1 MASID
6 VVLDC
11 GPLTAPLAGIGCYA
25 ANLLAALR
33 SSDEIGSLRCF
44 NGRDVRPVD
53 ELFSQ
58 PSSAASQWWPSAG
71 PARFLKR
78 VLRERQVAYEVR
90 HWLRDRRFMHG
101 VKGLEDHVYHQPAFI
116 LSPFAGRSV
125 TTVHDLS
132 FVRFPQAHPAGR
144 VAYLLRHLP
153 TSLDRADRILVPS
166 EFTRQELLSLF
177 ALDARKVVVT
187 PLGVSPVF
195 RPRSEEE
202 CRNVLARY
210 RLAYRR
216 YVLFVG
222 TLEPRK
228 NLAMLMDAWLSLP
241 ASAREQY
248 PLVIVGGR
256 GWGDDQLFRRLKTL
270 ERHEPLRYLDYVPA
284 DVLPMLYSAASLMV
298 YPSHY
303 EGFGLP
309 VLESMASGTPVI
321 CASGTAMTEFSDGA
335 AFLFAAG
342 KNDALKD
349 VMSFVLSDS
358 ARVLDHVDCG
368 LELARTYT
376 WSACAAMTMRVY
388 QSLG

>member
-1 MASID
+1 MGSVD
-6 VVLDC
+6 VLLDC
-11 GPLTAPLAGIGCYA
+11 VSLGGPLTGIGGYTT
-25 ANLLAALR
+25 NLLACLG
-33 SSDEIGSLRCF
+33 SSSEVAGLQCF
-44 NGRDVRPVD
+44 DGGAVR
-53 ELFSQ
+53 
-58 PSSAASQWWPSAG
+58 SAG
-71 PARFLKR
+71 ELLARPATAVAPSRWIAPSLKR
-78 VLRERQVAYEVR
+78 ALRERHLAYEAR
-90 HWLRDRRFMHG
+90 HWLRDRRFMRAA
-101 VKGLEDHVYHQPAFI
+101 KGLEDHVYHQPAFI
-116 LSPFAGRSV
+116 LSSFPGRSV

-153 TSLDRADRILVPS
+153 ASLDRADRILVPS

-177 ALDARKVVVT
+177 ALDARKIVVT

-195 RPRSEEE
+195 RARREEE
-202 CRNVLARY
+202 CRSVLARY

-228 NLAMLMDAWLSLP
+228 NLAMLLDAWLSLP
-241 ASAREQY
+241 PSVREQY
-248 PLVIVGGR
+248 PLVIIGGR
-256 GWGDDQLFRRLKTL
+256 GWGDDQVYRRIEAL

-284 DVLPMLYSAASLMV
+284 DALPMLYSAASLMV

-342 KNDALKD
+342 KDDALKD
-349 VMSFVLSDS
+349 VMSFVLNDA
-358 ARVLDHVDCG
+358 ARVPDRVGRG

-376 WSACAAMTMRVY
+376 WSACAARTIRVY